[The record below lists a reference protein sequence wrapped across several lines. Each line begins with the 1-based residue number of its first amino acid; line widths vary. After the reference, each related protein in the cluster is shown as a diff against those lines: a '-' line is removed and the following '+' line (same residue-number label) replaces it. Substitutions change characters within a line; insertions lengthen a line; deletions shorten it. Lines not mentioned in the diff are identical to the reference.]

1 MADELK
7 PEVLRIIVWVGV
19 GDIILGIG
27 LAFAFLG
34 GLFGP
39 GLELA
44 ALIGGFVAVWG
55 GAVVVWARHKLSRVE
70 DRRGDLN

>member
-19 GDIILGIG
+19 GDIILGVG
-27 LAFAFLG
+27 LALAFLG

-39 GLELA
+39 DLELA
-44 ALIGGFVAVWG
+44 SLIGGFVAVWG
-55 GAVVVWARHKLSRVE
+55 GAVVVWARNKLSQAE
-70 DRRGDLN
+70 SRRGDLN